1 MLQMTPQ
8 PKFQPS
14 KCTGKITFTHSQL
27 LFEHRKEVLVP
38 CVNRTRHT
46 PMQAVLRGWFSI
58 WPSFNLLVG
67 VVVSVR
73 TWVPIGSIGEGLGD
87 IHHPQL
93 FRVCNCNFLSFCNCC
108 HLVTIQSVH
117 VWVLNY
123 LFVCQWLCFAGARS
137 TGIPCSSFVMFRGI
151 GPKYCQSSAQKEK
164 DTRHVRFL

>member
-87 IHHPQL
+87 VHHPQL
-93 FRVCNCNFLSFCNCC
+93 FRFCNCNFLSFCNCC
-108 HLVTIQSVH
+108 HLVTVQSVH

-164 DTRHVRFL
+164 DTRH